1 VTISPPVPPD
11 EEAVDFEAGAL
22 FAKFVL
28 GVALL
33 SAALLGLGTAYRGP
47 LLALSDAYVR
57 VFGGPGLALVW
68 GLLDILPFPVFPQ
81 DVFMALSL
89 LGGMGF
95 WTTWA
100 WSVLGSFVGGTVS
113 FACGRWLGKHP
124 RYVATTQR
132 GNGKRIAGLI
142 RRNRTLT
149 LALCAVSPL
158 PYSTGTWACGA
169 TGMPL
174 GRFLLV
180 SLLRGPRILFYLWLI
195 QTGVIDLL
203 S

>member
-1 VTISPPVPPD
+1 MTQQPPASPP
-11 EEAVDFEAGAL
+11 EEAIDFEAGAL
-22 FAKFVL
+22 FVKFVA

-33 SAALLGLGTAYRGP
+33 SVLLLGLGTLYRGP

-57 VFGGPGLALVW
+57 VLGGPGLALVW
-68 GLLDILPFPVFPQ
+68 GLLDILPFPIFPQ

-95 WTTWA
+95 WTVWA
-100 WSVLGSFVGGTVS
+100 WSTLGSLVGGTVS
-113 FACGRWLGKHP
+113 FGCGRWLGTHP
-124 RYVATTQR
+124 RYLATTQH
-132 GNGKRIAGLI
+132 GNGKRVAALL

-169 TGMPL
+169 IGMPL
-174 GRFLLV
+174 GRFLLI

-195 QTGVIDLL
+195 QTGAIDLL